1 MMVAVPL
8 RDLLRRRDVTP
19 LLLASVVGRLP
30 LGMVPLGLVL
40 FARRD
45 GGDYATAGAL
55 AAAWSLGLAAGTP
68 LLGRALDRRGLSP
81 VLAASAAVSAL
92 CIAAVAVLPAQ
103 AAPVAAALAGA
114 STPPLE
120 PALRALW
127 PSVVPAGDL
136 ERVYALDAAAQELI
150 FVTGPLVVAL
160 GVVLFPAGGLVLA
173 VVLLLAGTAWFALRG
188 VVRGWRGVPGARRH
202 WAGPLREP
210 VLLADY
216 GLLIVVGASVGG
228 LTVVAAAYG
237 EAAGSTGLGAVLV
250 AANGAGALIG
260 GVAVAVRPGVVPR
273 RLPVPLRLPALVVT
287 LGVAYV
293 PIALAQGTPL
303 RVLAA
308 VVTGLPLPALLT
320 ACYLEVDR
328 LAPDGTTAEAFGWI
342 ITAFL
347 LGSSAGAAF
356 AGALADRGAPAL
368 ALAAGAAADVVAG
381 IAFAV
386 VRAITR
392 PPVLAGSA

>member
-1 MMVAVPL
+1 M
-8 RDLLRRRDVTP
+8 
-19 LLLASVVGRLP
+19 
-30 LGMVPLGLVL
+30 
-40 FARRD
+40 
-45 GGDYATAGAL
+45 
-55 AAAWSLGLAAGTP
+55 
-68 LLGRALDRRGLSP
+68 
-81 VLAASAAVSAL
+81 
-92 CIAAVAVLPAQ
+92 
-103 AAPVAAALAGA
+103 
-114 STPPLE
+114 
-120 PALRALW
+120 
-127 PSVVPAGDL
+127 
-136 ERVYALDAAAQELI
+136 
-150 FVTGPLVVAL
+150 
-160 GVVLFPAGGLVLA
+160 
-173 VVLLLAGTAWFALRG
+173 
-188 VVRGWRGVPGARRH
+188 
-202 WAGPLREP
+202 
-210 VLLADY
+210 LLADY

-237 EAAGSTGLGAVLV
+237 EAAGSTGLGACSSPPI
-250 AANGAGALIG
+250 GAGALIG
-260 GVAVAVRPGVVPR
+260 GVAVAVRPGVAPR
-273 RLPVPLRLPALVVT
+273 RLPLPLRLPALVVT

-392 PPVLAGSA
+392 RPFSPARPEPVPVLLPGCIAPRRLGPGPPNRAEVE